1 MGPSV
6 GRGRRVATMSDVA
19 RLAGV
24 SKMTVS
30 NVLNDRPRVGDET
43 RRRVLAAVEELGY
56 EINLTARRLRAGR
69 VDTVALIVPRFD
81 HVYFAE
87 LAACFAVEIARHD
100 RHLVVAQSGASKEG
114 ELSALSQARLRQY
127 DAVVLSAVGLTY
139 DEMDALSLTQ
149 PLLLLGEH
157 DVPPRF
163 DHIGI
168 ANEEGARLAV
178 GHLLDRG
185 ARRVAVVDGHALTR
199 DGSAPGA
206 PDATSDQR
214 IEGWRTAHR
223 ARGLVPDERLLLGD
237 ALYTAEGARRVV
249 ARAIAEGAG
258 FDAVFAVTDE
268 MAYGVLAALHDAGL
282 RVPHDVAV
290 VGFDALRGS
299 EFTVPGLSSV
309 DPGREWVA
317 RQAVAVLERRLAG
330 DDSAPVR
337 LTTPVELVV
346 RGSSA

>member
-1 MGPSV
+1 MGASV
-6 GRGRRVATMSDVA
+6 GRSGRVATMSDVA
-19 RLAGV
+19 QLAGV

-30 NVLNDRPRVGDET
+30 NVLNGRPRVGDET
-43 RRRVLAAVEELGY
+43 RRRVLAAVDQLGY

-87 LAACFAVEIARHD
+87 LAACFATEVAEHG

-139 DEMDALSLTQ
+139 DEMDALSLSQ

-163 DHIGI
+163 DHVSI

-185 ARRVAVVDGHALTR
+185 ARRVAVVDGPPVQVAVV
-199 DGSAPGA
+199 AGA

-214 IEGWRTAHR
+214 IEGWRAAHR
-223 ARGLVPDERLLLGD
+223 ERGLVADESLLLGG
-237 ALYTAEGARRVV
+237 ALYTAEGARDVV
-249 ARAIAEGAG
+249 RRALADGRR

-268 MAYGVLAALHDAGL
+268 MAYGVLAAVHDAGL

-290 VGFDALRGS
+290 VGFDDLRGS
-299 EFTVPGLSSV
+299 AFTTPGLTSV
-309 DPGREWVA
+309 NPGRAWLA
-317 RQAVAVLERRLAG
+317 RQAVAIVERRLAG

-346 RGSSA
+346 RASSA